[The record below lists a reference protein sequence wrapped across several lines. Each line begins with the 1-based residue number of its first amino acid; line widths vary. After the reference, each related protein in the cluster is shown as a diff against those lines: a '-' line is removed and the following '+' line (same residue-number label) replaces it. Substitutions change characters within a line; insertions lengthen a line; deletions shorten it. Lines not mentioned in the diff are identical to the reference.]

1 MEPIGGNPQGMAT
14 DDDAAAKAPVTPAP
28 ASEAPREANERRETD
43 RLNERLA
50 ERIRQG
56 TTPPELREV
65 PPAREVPPVREAS
78 VPRES
83 RDPREAQPR
92 EARDPREAPAREARE
107 PRDNRDDKLNETIRQ
122 RLEHLVPELVKKTFA
137 AGMGAVF
144 STEEG
149 IRKIAREVSL
159 PDVVGYVASS
169 ADGAKD
175 KVFEIVARETRDF
188 LANLNLTEEI
198 AKILTTLSFEIKTEI
213 RFIPNSERITGAEP
227 DVKASV
233 KLKRNDKAMGNE
245 EGDAREST
253 GRSRLRFWRR
263 DEESSGDGGNG
274 DDNGGHDR

>member
-1 MEPIGGNPQGMAT
+1 MAT

-28 ASEAPREANERRETD
+28 ASEPTTAAKDPGPRSETD
-43 RLNERLA
+43 RINERLT

-56 TTPPELREV
+56 TV
-65 PPAREVPPVREAS
+65 PPPDAPREPRE
-78 VPRES
+78 PRES
-83 RDPREAQPR
+83 RDPRE
-92 EARDPREAPAREARE
+92 
-107 PRDNRDDKLNETIRQ
+107 DKLNETIRQ

-175 KVFEIVARETRDF
+175 KVFEVVARETRDF

-198 AKILTTLSFEIKTEI
+198 AKILTTLSLEIKTEI
-213 RFIPNSERITGAEP
+213 RFIPNSERMTGAEP

-233 KLKRNDKAMGNE
+233 KLKRSDKAMGSE
-245 EGDAREST
+245 RPVPDDEQRDS
-253 GRSRLRFWRR
+253 RSRLRFWRR
-263 DEESSGDGGNG
+263 DGEAADTGNDN
-274 DDNGGHDR
+274 DDDGGHDR